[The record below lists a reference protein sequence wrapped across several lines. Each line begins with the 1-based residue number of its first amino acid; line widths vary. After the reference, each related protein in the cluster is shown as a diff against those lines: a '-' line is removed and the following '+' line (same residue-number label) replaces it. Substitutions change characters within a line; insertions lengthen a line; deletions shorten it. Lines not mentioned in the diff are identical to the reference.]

1 MKICVIA
8 VGKLRADYA
17 RSGCGDFFDRA
28 GRYLDVEVVE
38 VRDARRSKRGDPAR
52 YKADE
57 AERLLAAIPTGATV
71 LALDERGRQWDSR
84 GFAGY
89 VETLRDRAVPCL
101 ALLLGGPDGLD
112 PAVRRRADRVWALGS
127 LTMSHELAR
136 LVLAEQIYRAGT
148 ILAGLPYHRD

>member
-1 MKICVIA
+1 MIA
-8 VGKLRADYA
+8 VGKLKADFARA
-17 RSGCGDFFDRA
+17 GCADFFDRA

-38 VRDARRSKRGDPAR
+38 VRDARRSKRGDPAQ

-57 AERLLAAIPTGATV
+57 AERLLAAIPPGATV

-89 VETLRDRAVPCL
+89 VAELRDRATPCL
-101 ALLLGGPDGLD
+101 ALVIGGPDGLD
-112 PAVRRRADRVWALGS
+112 PAVRTRADRVWALGQ

-136 LVLAEQIYRAGT
+136 LVLAEQLYRAGT
-148 ILAGLPYHRD
+148 IMAGLPYHRD

>member
-1 MKICVIA
+1 MKIKIIA
-8 VGKLRADYA
+8 VGKVRAEYA
-17 RSGCGDFFDRA
+17 RIGCTDFVERA
-28 GRYLDVEVVE
+28 RRYLAVEVVE
-38 VRDARRSKRGDPAR
+38 VRDARRTKRGDPAA

-57 AERLLAAIPTGATV
+57 AARLLDAIPRGATV
-71 LALDERGRQWDSR
+71 VALDERGRQWSSR

-101 ALLLGGPDGLD
+101 ALIIGGPDGLD
-112 PAVRRRADRVWALGS
+112 PAVRKRADRTWALGEM
-127 LTMSHELAR
+127 TMSHELAR